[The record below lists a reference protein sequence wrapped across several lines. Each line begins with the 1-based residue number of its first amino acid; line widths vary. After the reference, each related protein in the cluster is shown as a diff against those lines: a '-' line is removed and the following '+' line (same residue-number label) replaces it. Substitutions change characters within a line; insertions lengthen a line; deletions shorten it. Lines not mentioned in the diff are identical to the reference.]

1 AELVRRRMCIGRDE
15 RAVDGLEPGRAGDDD
30 VLAELRGQLHAL
42 LVQLGLGA
50 DALRVDGLEHGLR
63 VREEL
68 VVVRDRLGLAA
79 DRDHRSLGAV
89 VGEAVPD
96 LALGRL
102 APRALRRARHALLA
116 QEDDGRVHVAVRLLQ
131 RLLAGHHPGAGAVAQ
146 LLDEACR
153 DLRSH
158 YCSTSSGASTC
169 TPGSAALRASV
180 SGPSSASGSVTTLV
194 AGAST
199 PLLAAGL
206 NSLTAIFC
214 LPCSIA
220 SAITRAMRPHER
232 MASSLPGM
240 T

>member
-1 AELVRRRMCIGRDE
+1 
-15 RAVDGLEPGRAGDDD
+15 
-30 VLAELRGQLHAL
+30 
-42 LVQLGLGA
+42 
-50 DALRVDGLEHGLR
+50 LEHGLR
-63 VREEL
+63 VRQEL

-89 VGEAVPD
+89 VGEPVPD
-96 LALGRL
+96 LALRRL
-102 APRALRRARHALLA
+102 ATRTLRGARHPLLA
-116 QEDDGRVHVAVRLLQ
+116 QEDDRRVHVAVRLLQ
-131 RLLAGHHPGAGAVAQ
+131 RLLAGHHPRAGAVAQ
-146 LLDEACR
+146 LLDEAGCN
-153 DLRSH
+153 LGH
-158 YCSTSSGASTC
+158 YCCTSSGASTC
-169 TPGSAALRASV
+169 TPGSALSGSAISGSASDTV
-180 SGPSSASGSVTTLV
+180 SSAVAAGGS
-194 AGAST
+194 A